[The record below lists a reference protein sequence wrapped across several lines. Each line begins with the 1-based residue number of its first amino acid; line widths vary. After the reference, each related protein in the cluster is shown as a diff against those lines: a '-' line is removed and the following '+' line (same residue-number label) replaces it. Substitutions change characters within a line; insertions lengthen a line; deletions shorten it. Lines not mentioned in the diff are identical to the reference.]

1 MYELNGECGSTS
13 VGKANTHK
21 RSRQANKSEHT
32 HTSVSRQAKQ
42 TSEHTQTVKMPGA
55 KGKKR
60 GAKAPPPPRQL
71 SFKDGSD
78 PNQYYGRVVRLW
90 GHGMVTVR
98 YYGAGNKSNPEEKMR
113 EIRAKVPIRR
123 RQNKLKAILEGLVI
137 ISIRSFGSETT
148 GDVIHTYR
156 DGEEAT
162 LRRMKEIPEEL
173 VGGSKDTEE
182 DLNEIQFAHEGEF
195 DMMDELDFSESEEGE
210 E

>member
-1 MYELNGECGSTS
+1 MGECGSTS

-21 RSRQANKSEHT
+21 RTKANTHT
-32 HTSVSRQAKQ
+32 HKRKQ
-42 TSEHTQTVKMPGA
+42 TSEADKRKQTQTVKMPGA

-60 GAKAPPPPRQL
+60 GHKGPPPPRQL

-123 RQNKLKAILEGLVI
+123 RQNKLKAVLEGLVI

-195 DMMDELDFSESEEGE
+195 DMMDELDSSESEEGE

>member
-1 MYELNGECGSTS
+1 MYELNGGVREHFSRESKHTQ
-13 VGKANTHK
+13 ANKSEQKRTHTHK
-21 RSRQANKSEHT
+21 RSRQA
-32 HTSVSRQAKQ
+32 KQ
-42 TSEHTQTVKMPGA
+42 LSEHTQTVKMPGA

-60 GAKAPPPPRQL
+60 GHKGPPPPRHL

-78 PNQYYGRVVRLW
+78 PNQYYGRVVKLW

-156 DGEEAT
+156 DGEEST

-173 VGGSKDTEE
+173 VGGSKDTEA